1 MLFRAKHAILVSS
14 TLRLMKKPSRGVR
27 TGSVHEVCAVWAGDW
42 NRSKDNIRMKSLRTF
57 ATAAVASA
65 CMFVAACSGDGN
77 AGAPSSSPA
86 TADTTGG
93 PELSGKVVVFA
104 AASLNKAFTELGD
117 ELKKDNPGL
126 DITFSFEGSSTLVDQ
141 MSEGAPADVF
151 ASADEKNMTRASES
165 KLVGEPKEF
174 ATNVLTLIVPAGNPA
189 KVTGLDASLDN
200 ARLVVC
206 AKGVPCG
213 NATEKLAA
221 DLGVTLKPVSEEQ
234 KVTDVRGKVEAGE
247 ADAGLVYTT
256 DAKAAGDKVEIIPVE
271 GADKVV
277 NHYPI
282 ALTTAGESNPAAKAF
297 MDLVLS
303 AHGQEVL
310 ASYGFGAGADV
321 TK

>member
-1 MLFRAKHAILVSS
+1 
-14 TLRLMKKPSRGVR
+14 
-27 TGSVHEVCAVWAGDW
+27 
-42 NRSKDNIRMKSLRTF
+42 MKSLRTL
-57 ATAAVASA
+57 ATAALASA
-65 CMFVAACSGDGN
+65 CMLLAACSGGGTAD
-77 AGAPSSSPA
+77 APSSSPA
-86 TADTTGG
+86 TAASSGG
-93 PELSGKVVVFA
+93 SELSGKVVVFA

-117 ELKKDNPGL
+117 ELMADNPGL

-151 ASADEKNMTRASES
+151 ASADEKNMTRASEG
-165 KLVGEPKEF
+165 KLVAEPKEF

-189 KVTGLDASLDN
+189 KITGLDASVDN

-256 DAKAAGDKVEIIPVE
+256 DAKAAGDKVEVIPVE

-277 NHYPI
+277 NRYPI

-310 ASYGFGAGADV
+310 ASYGFGAGADA